1 MRGCIVYNPQNAN
14 QVFFPLG
21 SHGYGRRVAW
31 ISNPN
36 NGSGILRYG
45 DVSTLLSNTESNKNN
60 IYRPIVY
67 NLRAL
72 PGAIY
77 WIKQPDARGHSN
89 ADVFTAAWDLNYF
102 SFEFG
107 PYTQNCLGNTTTDA
121 LPVKLVRKK

>member
-1 MRGCIVYNPQNAN
+1 MVTD
-14 QVFFPLG
+14 VE
-21 SHGYGRRVAW
+21 SHGSRIQTMVPEF
-31 ISNPN
+31 SVM
-36 NGSGILRYG
+36 YG

-107 PYTQNCLGNTTTDA
+107 PYTQDCLGNTTTDA
-121 LPVKLVRKK
+121 LPIKLVRKK